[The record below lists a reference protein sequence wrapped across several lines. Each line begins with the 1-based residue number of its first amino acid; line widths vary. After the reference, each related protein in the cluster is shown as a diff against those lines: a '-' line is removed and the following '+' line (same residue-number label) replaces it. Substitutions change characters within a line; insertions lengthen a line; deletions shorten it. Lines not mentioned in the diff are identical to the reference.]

1 MCDPSAPKRRPCI
14 ELLDEA
20 MVEVLRRKTPAE
32 RVAMVF
38 DAERTMRLMLEA
50 HLRWRHPDWD
60 MPTVMRA
67 IARRILCANEIQPRG
82 KFIATHAMEAEYL
95 DV

>member
-1 MCDPSAPKRRPCI
+1 
-14 ELLDEA
+14 

-50 HLRWRHPDWD
+50 NLHWRYPDREAD
-60 MPTVMRA
+60 RIA
-67 IARRILCANEIQPRG
+67 KEIARRWLHDPS
-82 KFIATHAMEAEYL
+82 
-95 DV
+95 

>member
-1 MCDPSAPKRRPCI
+1 MCSGAAKKRPCI

-50 HLRWRHPDWD
+50 HLRSAAPDWD
-60 MPTVMRA
+60 RRPVA
-67 IARRILCANEIQPRG
+67 ARDRPEDAALNQAELLR
-82 KFIATHAMEAEYL
+82 FVVEALEAAGVDL
-95 DV
+95 S

>member
-1 MCDPSAPKRRPCI
+1 MSEPSAQKRRPCI

-38 DAERTMRLMLEA
+38 DAEQTMRLMLET
-50 HLRWRHPDWD
+50 HLQWRHPDWSAEQIA
-60 MPTVMRA
+60 RE
-67 IARRILCANEIQPRG
+67 IARRRSLESSRTAAVRR
-82 KFIATHAMEAEYL
+82 
-95 DV
+95 

>member
-1 MCDPSAPKRRPCI
+1 VSQYLRPIVPIMMPNSNHVAPKDRPRI

-20 MVEVLRRKTPAE
+20 VVEVLRRKTPAE

-38 DAERTMRLMLEA
+38 DAERTMGLLLAA

-60 MPTVMRA
+60 AAEVARE
-67 IARRILCANEIQPRG
+67 IARRRNREPS
-82 KFIATHAMEAEYL
+82 
-95 DV
+95 

>member
-1 MCDPSAPKRRPCI
+1 MSAKNRFAQNRRPCV

-20 MVEVLRRKTPAE
+20 VVEVLRRKTPAE

-50 HLRWRHPDWD
+50 HLRWQHPDWD
-60 MPTVMRA
+60 AESVARE
-67 IARRILCANEIQPRG
+67 IARRRNRESG
-82 KFIATHAMEAEYL
+82 
-95 DV
+95 